1 MRIKI
6 IYVGLG
12 LETPCVSIFSLFIEQ
27 NGFLSYFL
35 TNLFIHHTAN
45 YNRLHRPQRRGCLSV
60 YQGRASALQSMN
72 SISPIHWDRI
82 SSVLQIPTYL
92 TATITTMAMA
102 TPTTTTKN
110 PLPGL
115 QQIFNTTTV
124 SCLLNF
130 PVSIEIK
137 PIHPLP
143 PSWIIDLMRVV

>member
-1 MRIKI
+1 MDP
-6 IYVGLG
+6 L
-12 LETPCVSIFSLFIEQ
+12 L
-27 NGFLSYFL
+27 FL

-82 SSVLQIPTYL
+82 SSVLQITNLFDCHYNNHGQPHHHHQK
-92 TATITTMAMA
+92 
-102 TPTTTTKN
+102 PTTRTST
-110 PLPGL
+110 
-115 QQIFNTTTV
+115 
-124 SCLLNF
+124 NF
-130 PVSIEIK
+130 QHYHCIVLIELSSVIEIK

>member
-1 MRIKI
+1 MD
-6 IYVGLG
+6 
-12 LETPCVSIFSLFIEQ
+12 
-27 NGFLSYFL
+27 FLLLL

-102 TPTTTTKN
+102 TPPPPPKTHYPDFNKSSTL
-110 PLPGL
+110 PLY
-115 QQIFNTTTV
+115 
-124 SCLLNF
+124 
-130 PVSIEIK
+130 
-137 PIHPLP
+137 
-143 PSWIIDLMRVV
+143 RAY

>member
-1 MRIKI
+1 
-6 IYVGLG
+6 
-12 LETPCVSIFSLFIEQ
+12 
-27 NGFLSYFL
+27 
-35 TNLFIHHTAN
+35 
-45 YNRLHRPQRRGCLSV
+45 
-60 YQGRASALQSMN
+60 MN

-102 TPTTTTKN
+102 TPPPPPKN

-130 PVSIEIK
+130 PVQLK
-137 PIHPLP
+137 LNYIHPLP